1 MTRYPSKESPSFVI
15 EGFFIKKGF
24 QISKD
29 LADKFDHG
37 MQIIY
42 EWFTYIKDELFSDPE
57 DFTKYSPKYFTSNEE
72 YDCIIKVEN
81 NIELQ

>member
-1 MTRYPSKESPSFVI
+1 
-15 EGFFIKKGF
+15 
-24 QISKD
+24 
-29 LADKFDHG
+29 